1 MLTLRQA
8 SMRDKI
14 DFGTV
19 LVTGGTGSIGRH
31 IVNELLETDSK
42 RIIIFN
48 RDEIKHFLMKGE
60 ISDPRV
66 EFFLGDVRNYRQ
78 IERVFQRYS
87 IDSIFHAAAMKH
99 VVVSER
105 FPLECVKTNIIG
117 TSNLVAIA
125 KTSGVEKLITISTDK
140 ATSPSN
146 VMGATKF
153 IAEKITL
160 NENYTCVRFGNV
172 ANSRGSVIP
181 ILVDNLLKRKP
192 LNITDPDVTRFIIEI
207 PEAANLVIKA
217 AQYSRGGDIFILKMS
232 AMRLKDLVDVIVDD
246 IAPLLRIDADDITV
260 RYTGLTTGE
269 KIDED
274 LINITEIDRVYELS
288 NMYVILN
295 DNKKA
300 FDYDGLQ
307 KTALLDYSSQKVQ
320 TVAKTEIKRLVKN
333 HLMDLKLIEE

>member
-1 MLTLRQA
+1 M
-8 SMRDKI
+8 SDKV

-19 LVTGGTGSIGRH
+19 LVTGGTGSIGKH
-31 IVNELLETDSK
+31 IVNRLLETDSQ

-78 IERVFQRYS
+78 VERVFQRYS
-87 IDSIFHAAAMKH
+87 IDSVFHAAAMKH

-105 FPLECVKTNIIG
+105 FPLECVQTNIIG
-117 TSNLVAIA
+117 TSNLVTIA
-125 KTSGVEKLITISTDK
+125 KRNGIKKLITISTDK

-181 ILVDNLLKRKP
+181 ILIDNLLKHKP
-192 LNITDPDVTRFIIEI
+192 LNITDPNVTRFIIEI
-207 PEAANLVIKA
+207 PEAANLVLKA
-217 AQYSRGGDIFILKMS
+217 AQHSQGGDIFILKMS
-232 AMRLKDLVDVIVDD
+232 AMRLKDLVDVVVDD
-246 IAPLLRIDADDITV
+246 IAPLLGIGANDITV
-260 RYTGLTTGE
+260 KYTGLTTGE

-295 DNKKA
+295 DNNRA
-300 FDYDGLQ
+300 SDYDGLQ

>member
-1 MLTLRQA
+1 M
-8 SMRDKI
+8 SDKV

-19 LVTGGTGSIGRH
+19 LVTGGTGSIGKH
-31 IVNELLETDSK
+31 IVNRLLETDSQ

-78 IERVFQRYS
+78 VERVFQRYS
-87 IDSIFHAAAMKH
+87 IDSVFHAAAMKH

-105 FPLECVKTNIIG
+105 FPLECVQTNIIG
-117 TSNLVAIA
+117 TSNLVTIA
-125 KTSGVEKLITISTDK
+125 KRNGIKKLITISTDK

-181 ILVDNLLKRKP
+181 ILIDNLLKHKP
-192 LNITDPDVTRFIIEI
+192 LNITDPNVTRFIIEI
-207 PEAANLVIKA
+207 PEAASLVLKA
-217 AQYSRGGDIFILKMS
+217 AQHSQGGDIFILKMS
-232 AMRLKDLVDVIVDD
+232 AMRLKDLVDVVVDD
-246 IAPLLRIDADDITV
+246 IAPLLGIGANDITV
-260 RYTGLTTGE
+260 KYTGLTTGE

-295 DNKKA
+295 DNNRA
-300 FDYDGLQ
+300 SDYDGLQ

>member
-1 MLTLRQA
+1 M
-8 SMRDKI
+8 SDGV

-31 IVNELLETDSK
+31 IVNKLLETDSQ
-42 RIIIFN
+42 RIIVFN

-78 IERVFQRYS
+78 VERVFQRYS
-87 IDSIFHAAAMKH
+87 IDSVFHAAAMKH

-105 FPLECVKTNIIG
+105 FPLECVQTNIIG
-117 TSNLVAIA
+117 TSNVVTIS
-125 KTSGVEKLITISTDK
+125 KRNGVERLITISTDK

-181 ILVDNLLKRKP
+181 ILIDNLLKHKP
-192 LNITDPDVTRFIIEI
+192 LNITDPNVTRFIIEI
-207 PEAANLVIKA
+207 PEAASLVLKA
-217 AQYSRGGDIFILKMS
+217 AQHSQGGDIFILKMS
-232 AMRLKDLVDVIVDD
+232 AMRLKDLVDVVVDD
-246 IAPLLRIDADDITV
+246 IAPLLGIGANDITV
-260 RYTGLTTGE
+260 KYTGLTTGE

-295 DNKKA
+295 DNNRA
-300 FDYDGLQ
+300 SDYDGLQ